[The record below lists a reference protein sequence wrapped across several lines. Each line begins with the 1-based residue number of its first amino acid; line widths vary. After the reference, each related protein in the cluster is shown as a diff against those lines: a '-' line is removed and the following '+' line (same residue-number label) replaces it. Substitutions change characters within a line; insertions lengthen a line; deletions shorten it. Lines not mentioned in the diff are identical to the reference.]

1 MRREKAETDPVK
13 KKAAE
18 TTQDKEALFKGY
30 LDRLYETFDLDFL
43 ATDPLEFVHRFDRPE
58 DREIVGLISSS
69 LAYGRVAGI
78 KRSIERV
85 MAVVGNSPYRFTMG
99 FSPERDSGLFSDFV
113 HRFNRGPDISALIY
127 FARQMIEDSG
137 SIGGFFLKGYS
148 PVHKN
153 IKEALCA
160 FSENALSLDSAP
172 VYKRKKLPE
181 KAGVRFFFPSPADGS
196 PCKRLNLYL
205 RWMVRRGDRLDFGQ
219 WKGVDTSKLVIPLD
233 THIARI
239 SKNIG
244 LTGKT
249 NPDWK
254 MAEEITDGL
263 KRLDPAD
270 PVKYDFAL
278 CRLGILDRCSRKVSA
293 ENCESCM
300 IREICVL

>member
-1 MRREKAETDPVK
+1 MRVRTVK

-18 TTQDKEALFKGY
+18 SAPERDALFKGY

-43 ATDPLEFVHRFDRPE
+43 ATDPLEFVHRFDHSE

-85 MAVVGNSPYRFTMG
+85 LAVVGPSPYRFTMR
-99 FSPERDSGLFSDFV
+99 FSPERDSGLFSGFV

-127 FARQMIEDSG
+127 FARQMIEESG
-137 SIGGFFLKGYS
+137 SIGAFFMKGYS
-148 PVHKN
+148 PRHKN
-153 IKEALCA
+153 IKEALSA
-160 FSENALSLDSAP
+160 FSENVLSLDSAP
-172 VYKRKKLPE
+172 VYKSKELPE
-181 KAGVRFFFPSPADGS
+181 KAGVRFFFPTPADGS

-219 WKGVDTSKLVIPLD
+219 WKGVEPSKLVIPLD

-244 LTGKT
+244 LTQRA

-254 MAEEITDGL
+254 MAEEITEGL
-263 KRLDPAD
+263 KRFDPAD

-278 CRLGILDRCSRKVSA
+278 CRLGILEMCPRKASA

-300 IREICVL
+300 IRKICVL

>member
-1 MRREKAETDPVK
+1 MK
-13 KKAAE
+13 KNAAGP
-18 TTQDKEALFKGY
+18 TQAKGALFKGY
-30 LDRLYETFDLDFL
+30 LDRLYETFDLEFL
-43 ATDPLEFVHRFDRPE
+43 STDPLEFVHRYDKPE

-85 MAVVGNSPYRFTMG
+85 MAVVGRDPYRFTVR
-99 FSPERDSGLFSDFV
+99 FTPERDSHLFSGFV

-137 SIGGFFLKGYS
+137 SIGAFFLKGYS
-148 PVHKN
+148 PAHKN
-153 IKEALCA
+153 IKEALAA
-160 FSENALSLDSAP
+160 FSEKALSLDSAP
-172 VYKRKKLPE
+172 VYGRKKLPE

-219 WKGVDTSKLVIPLD
+219 WMGVDPSKLVIPLD

-244 LTGKT
+244 LTNRA

-263 KRLDPAD
+263 KRYDPKD

-278 CRLGILDRCSRKVSA
+278 CRLGILDKCPKKVSA

-300 IREICVL
+300 IRKICVL